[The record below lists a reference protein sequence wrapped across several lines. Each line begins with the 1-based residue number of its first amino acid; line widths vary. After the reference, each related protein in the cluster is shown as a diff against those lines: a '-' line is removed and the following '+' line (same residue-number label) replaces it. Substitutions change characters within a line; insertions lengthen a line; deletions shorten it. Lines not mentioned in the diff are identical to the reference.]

1 MSFIEYEIKSN
12 KINIII
18 DFMKKDIVFTISLI
32 LALFSCFISVPKV
45 QYIDFKVLSSLFS
58 LMVVVKAFEDLNLLD
73 YIAVYI
79 LNKCTSIRKV
89 SLVLILLCFFMSM
102 FVTNDISLITL
113 VPLSLIISKKSN
125 IDLMFTIILQT
136 IAANIGSSL
145 TPMGNPQNLYIF
157 SYYNITAK
165 EFFSTILLIA
175 IIGLLLLFILNSK
188 NDNKKIDISLKNVKI
203 KNNILALLWIFLF
216 IIVVLS
222 VFGIIDYKITFLI
235 ILISALILNSKLLF
249 LIDYPLLITFVCF
262 FIFIGN
268 VSNMPLISSYMKNH
282 LSSKTSTYFTSIVL
296 SQFIS
301 NVPACIFLSKFT
313 NYYRQLLLGVNI
325 GGLGTLIASLA
336 SVISYKLYLREYPE
350 NSKDYIAKFTFY
362 NFLALILLT
371 IIGAVFLI

>member
-1 MSFIEYEIKSN
+1 MSQAEYEISSN
-12 KINIII
+12 KINFLI
-18 DFMKKDIVFTISLI
+18 DFLKKDIVFTISLI
-32 LALFSCFISVPKV
+32 LALSSCFLSLPKTS
-45 QYIDFKVLSSLFS
+45 YIDFKVLSSLFC

-79 LNKCTSIRKV
+79 LNKCTNIRRV
-89 SLVLILLCFFMSM
+89 SLVLIILSFFMSM

-113 VPLSLIISKKSN
+113 VPLSLIISKKSS
-125 IDLMFTIILQT
+125 IDLMYTIILQT

-157 SYYNITAK
+157 SYYNLTAK

-175 IIGLLLLFILNSK
+175 ISGLLLLYVLSK
-188 NDNKKIDISLKNVKI
+188 RNRDEKIDISLKGTKI
-203 KNNILALLWIFLF
+203 KSNSLALLWISLF

-222 VFGIIDYKITFLI
+222 VFGILDYKITFFLI
-235 ILISALILNSKLLF
+235 IIAALILNSKLLF

-268 VSNMPLISSYMKNH
+268 VSNMPLINSYMKNH
-282 LSSKTSTYFTSIVL
+282 LNSSTSVYFTSIVL

-313 NYYRQLLLGVNI
+313 DFYRHLLLGVNV

-336 SVISYKLYLREYPE
+336 SIISYKLYLREYPQK
-350 NSKDYIAKFTFY
+350 SKDYIVKFTL
-362 NFLALILLT
+362 NNLLALIILT
-371 IIGAVFLI
+371 VIGAVFLI

>member
-1 MSFIEYEIKSN
+1 MSLSEYEIKTN
-12 KINIII
+12 KIDVIM
-18 DFMKKDIVFTISLI
+18 DFMKKDIVFTISFF
-32 LALFSCFISVPKV
+32 LALLSCFISSPKAE
-45 QYIDFKVLSSLFS
+45 YIDFKVLSSLFC

-79 LNKCTSIRKV
+79 LNKCTNVRRV
-89 SLVLILLCFFMSM
+89 SLVLIILSFFMSM

-113 VPLSLIISKKSN
+113 VPLSLIISRKSN

-165 EFFSTILLIA
+165 EFFSTIILIA
-175 IIGLLLLFILNSK
+175 ISGFLLLLVLNRK
-188 NDNKKIDISLKNVKI
+188 NPNRKIDVSLEDIKV
-203 KNNILALLWIFLF
+203 KNNLLTLLWIFLF
-216 IIVVLS
+216 IVVVSS
-222 VFGIIDYKITFLI
+222 VFGIIDYKIAFI
-235 ILISALILNSKLLF
+235 IIFFAALILNSKLL
-249 LIDYPLLITFVCF
+249 LSIDYPLLITFICF

-268 VSNMPLISSYMKNH
+268 VSNMPLINIYMKNH
-282 LSSKTSTYFTSIVL
+282 LNSSASAYFTSIVL

-313 NYYRQLLLGVNI
+313 DCYKQLLLGVNI

-336 SVISYKLYLREYPE
+336 IVISYKLYLREYPE
-350 NSKDYIAKFTFY
+350 NSHDYIIKFTLY
-362 NFLALILLT
+362 NFLALIILT